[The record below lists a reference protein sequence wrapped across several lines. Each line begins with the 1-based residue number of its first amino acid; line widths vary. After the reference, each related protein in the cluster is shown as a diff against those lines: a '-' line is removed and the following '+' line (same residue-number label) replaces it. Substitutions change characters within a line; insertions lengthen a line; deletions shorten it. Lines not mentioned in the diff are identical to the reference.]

1 MGLVSNYKPLTM
13 NSFRFVLR
21 TPKGKTFSFTDH
33 LCLDDKSKSWYIT
46 KVMNKYFGLTN
57 GMEVVRVSKDIS
69 GLGRRF
75 KQVYSES
82 KGWMEGDLTKVNP
95 YLSSK

>member
-1 MGLVSNYKPLTM
+1 MGIVKNYKPLRM

-21 TPKGKTFSFTDH
+21 TPMGKTFSFTDH
-33 LCLDDKSKSWYIT
+33 LCLDDKSKEWYIT
-46 KVMNKYFGLTN
+46 WVMNKYFN
-57 GMEVVRVSKDIS
+57 ECPNIEVVRVSKDIS

-95 YLSSK
+95 YI

>member
-1 MGLVSNYKPLTM
+1 MFTLEVSNMWKEM
-13 NSFRFVLR
+13 KSFRFVLR
-21 TPKGKTFSFTDH
+21 NKLNGKTFSYTDQLNLVDKTKEWYVTWVMQKH
-33 LCLDDKSKSWYIT
+33 FLSENLD
-46 KVMNKYFGLTN
+46 
-57 GMEVVRVSKDIS
+57 VVRISKDVS

-95 YLSSK
+95 YV

>member
-1 MGLVSNYKPLTM
+1 MGIVSNYKPLTM

-46 KVMNKYFGLTN
+46 KVMNK
-57 GMEVVRVSKDIS
+57 
-69 GLGRRF
+69 
-75 KQVYSES
+75 
-82 KGWMEGDLTKVNP
+82 
-95 YLSSK
+95 